1 MIFACC
7 LAIGACSATDK
18 EFNPTAENLYNRG
31 YKELEKTAYSK
42 AAFNFSKAFFSI
54 RET

>member
-1 MIFACC
+1 MKNYFMIFACC

-42 AAFNFSKAFFSI
+42 AAFNF
-54 RET
+54 